1 MQGVTPPAF
10 LCLALAKRQG
20 ISTQLDSD
28 KSHCQ
33 IIIGV
38 QNYSFPV
45 IYANFRGFLMQR
57 E

>member
-45 IYANFRGFLMQR
+45 IYANFRGFLIQG